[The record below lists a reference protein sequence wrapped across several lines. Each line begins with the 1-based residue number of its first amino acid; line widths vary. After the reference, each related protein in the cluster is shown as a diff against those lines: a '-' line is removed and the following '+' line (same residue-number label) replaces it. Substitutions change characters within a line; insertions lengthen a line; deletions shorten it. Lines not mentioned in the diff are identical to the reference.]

1 MKIRGKRK
9 SYPTEQLYAQ
19 SYRKTNTH
27 RKTPSEIFEEQTL
40 NVKFTCVI
48 LLFLAVAMGIFG
60 AVLFRNM
67 EDSVIEE
74 NRNQMYY
81 TMERNEQEVQARI
94 DSAAMSTQFFLS
106 DEKLQDLLYRYK
118 QGKKLSAQEWVG
130 LKNGEI
136 AGLER
141 LVNNNP
147 LLYGVRVYALADNI
161 TEIMPILYRQD
172 RMKQQPWAKDER
184 KSFWAF
190 DYNDQIF
197 TEQSTP
203 NAQKLAG
210 FITQVWYDGQQ
221 KKKPRPQEKPR
232 QGKIGQERQQSR

>member
-1 MKIRGKRK
+1 MTIHGKRK
-9 SYPTEQLYAQ
+9 PNPTGKTHTDPH
-19 SYRKTNTH
+19 RKTNTH
-27 RKTPSEIFEEQTL
+27 KNRKKPSEIFEEQTL

-48 LLFLAVAMGIFG
+48 LLFLAVVMGISG
-60 AVLFRNM
+60 AVLFRNI

-118 QGKKLSAQEWVG
+118 QGKKLSTQEWVD
-130 LKNGEI
+130 LKNAKI

-161 TEIMPILYRQD
+161 TEILPILYR
-172 RMKQQPWAKDER
+172 
-184 KSFWAF
+184 
-190 DYNDQIF
+190 
-197 TEQSTP
+197 
-203 NAQKLAG
+203 
-210 FITQVWYDGQQ
+210 
-221 KKKPRPQEKPR
+221 
-232 QGKIGQERQQSR
+232 